1 MTTMS
6 GCCCCCSYSYSYI
19 HICATEFWWWT
30 KPGVFQFSSSL
41 QHIVFPILLPPFS
54 TFVFY
59 IWPNCCMQMLPG
71 KQAQSNMHNMCCSF
85 IRITVSLQL
94 PQLQLHAAAAAAVAE
109 AVAAAFDGCL
119 CCCLLSYEACEC
131 WAKVW
136 EGNKNLLL
144 IKVDNCTVCFI

>member
-6 GCCCCCSYSYSYI
+6 GCIFMYVQPSS
-19 HICATEFWWWT
+19 EWWT
-30 KPGVFQFSSSL
+30 KPGVSPVSSSL
-41 QHIVFPILLPPFS
+41 QHIVFPSS
-54 TFVFY
+54 TSTTSALCLDSFFY

-94 PQLQLHAAAAAAVAE
+94 PRLQLQAALAVA
-109 AVAAAFDGCL
+109 VAAFDGCL
-119 CCCLLSYEACEC
+119 CCCCLLSYEACEC
-131 WAKVW
+131 RAKVW